1 MMRRSAAVTLSLFAL
16 LSARATLA
24 QEPAALKPV
33 PRDTATIPAHAR
45 PPAGM
50 CRIWLDDVPVA
61 QQPAPT
67 DCTSAV
73 RNKPAKGRVL
83 FGDDYV
89 KRESTLKTLPFGKGF
104 APAKMSKPPLV
115 KRDTLR

>member
-1 MMRRSAAVTLSLFAL
+1 MRRSAAVTIGLFAL
-16 LSARATLA
+16 VSARATLA
-24 QEPAALKPV
+24 QEPAAVKPV
-33 PRDTATIPAHAR
+33 PRDTAAIPARAR

-89 KRESTLKTLPFGKGF
+89 KRESTQKTLPFGKGF
-104 APAKMSKPPLV
+104 APAKSTSRPPVL
-115 KRDTLR
+115 KRDTTP